1 MAGEDATAGPRVRT
15 RVEAGIGHLTL
26 DNPKVNVL
34 TIPVMEQAVAALAA
48 LEADAAAKLI
58 VVEAA
63 GTRAFSAGVDVADH
77 TPEKMDHMLRVFH
90 DLCLG
95 LHRSPKP
102 TVAAV
107 RRMALGGG
115 CELAAFCD
123 LAVASDQATFGQPE
137 IKVGVY
143 PVLGAALFTGMVG
156 PKTTNEILLTGST
169 YGAGEA
175 CALGLVNR
183 VWPDERFDEELA
195 AYLAVLAANSGVVMS
210 LTKKAILASAG
221 KEPDAALA
229 AAERVYVHELMTTA
243 DANEGLA
250 AFIEK
255 RPPVWKE
262 A

>member
-1 MAGEDATAGPRVRT
+1 MTDGMAEPRVRT
-15 RVEAGIGHLTL
+15 RVEARRRLPHARQPAGQRPHHPGDGRGGRRLG
-26 DNPKVNVL
+26 
-34 TIPVMEQAVAALAA
+34 VAGG
-48 LEADAAAKLI
+48 DAAVEVI

-77 TPEKMDHMLRVFH
+77 TPEKMDHMLRVFN

-123 LAVASDQATFGQPE
+123 LIVASDKATFGQPE

-143 PVLGAALFTGMVG
+143 PVLGAALFAQMVG
-156 PKTTNEILLTGST
+156 PKAAERDPADGWHLRRRGGDGLSAWSTRCGRTSASTRSWPRTWLVLT
-169 YGAGEA
+169 
-175 CALGLVNR
+175 
-183 VWPDERFDEELA
+183 
-195 AYLAVLAANSGVVMS
+195 ANSGLVMS

-221 KEPDAALA
+221 KDPEA
-229 AAERVYVHELMTTA
+229 AAGGGGARSTSMSS
-243 DANEGLA
+243 
-250 AFIEK
+250 
-255 RPPVWKE
+255 
-262 A
+262 

>member
-1 MAGEDATAGPRVRT
+1 MTDGMTEPRVRT
-15 RVEAGIGHLTL
+15 RVEGGLGFLTF
-26 DNPKVNVL
+26 DHPPVNVL
-34 TIPVMEQAVAALAA
+34 TIPVMEEAVAALGS
-48 LEADAAAKLI
+48 LEGDDGVKVI

-77 TPEKMDHMLRVFH
+77 TPEKMDHMLKVFN

-123 LAVASDQATFGQPE
+123 LLVASDKATFGQPE

-143 PVLGAALFTGMVG
+143 PVLGAALFAQMVG
-156 PKTTNEILLTGST
+156 PKAANEILLTGRT
-169 YGAGEA
+169 YSAAEA
-175 CALGLVNR
+175 KDLGLANQ
-183 VWPDERFDEELA
+183 VWADDSFDEELA
-195 AYLAVLAANSGVVMS
+195 AYLLAMTANSGLVMS

-221 KEPDAALA
+221 KDPDSALA
-229 AAERVYVHELMTTA
+229 VAERIYV
-243 DANEGLA
+243 
-250 AFIEK
+250 
-255 RPPVWKE
+255 R
-262 A
+262 